1 MLYSTNESEAAVEA
15 SLASLREAVRDESPP
30 TAVAGAVTAVLGRWR
45 RLERDSPYRMGAL
58 GETGELVEAYCA
70 VDAER
75 ARRLLPERDKLASM
89 TARQALADRLRE
101 RRAAL
106 GLSVRQAAER
116 ASVAPSY
123 LSELEGART
132 GLPGGDVATR
142 LDAALGTAI
151 TELVSAARSAAAR
164 LRAERR
170 ELADRRAARPETD
183 ARLVEAAATLRQDP
197 SLFDL
202 LEYAR
207 QLDVAERRAVVALMR
222 ELTA

>member
-1 MLYSTNESEAAVEA
+1 MLYPTNESETAVEA

-45 RLERDSPYRMGAL
+45 RLERDSPYRVSAL

-75 ARRLLPERDKLASM
+75 ARRLLPEREKLAST

-116 ASVAPSY
+116 AGVAPSY
-123 LSELEGART
+123 LSELEGTRT
-132 GLPGGDVATR
+132 GLPGGDVAAG
-142 LDAALGTAI
+142 LDSALGLSVAD
-151 TELVSAARSAAAR
+151 LVSEARATGER
-164 LRAERR
+164 FRAERVKV
-170 ELADRRAARPETD
+170 ANGRRARPESD
-183 ARLVEAAATLRQDP
+183 PRLVEAAATLRQDP
-197 SLFDL
+197 SLLDL

-207 QLDVAERRAVVALMR
+207 QLDTAERRAVVALMR